1 MKSFAALSSGTGTG
15 SGNDYEQYMKQ
26 LYMKKGD
33 PSMSGLSFT
42 HTRIP
47 SQEHGVSGGTFY
59 IPQEKLPE
67 FWTKYAK
74 HVIVNR
80 RHEYL
85 TEKQLPGAGPVLI
98 DLDFR
103 YDPSLEKRQHT
114 KEDVENVVGIYMDE
128 LSKVLDIQEGERRDI
143 AVFVFEKPS
152 MNTDDEKYTKDGIHI
167 IIGVHA
173 DRVVQYMLRNNVLKK
188 IPDVLKH
195 LPLKNSWDD
204 ILDDNISRMVNP
216 VGWQLYGSRKPGHEA
231 YELKYH
237 FNFTYIKSEVD
248 TDLSDDY
255 DCDGRGESDGDG
267 DENESENYESGE
279 CDGDESGDENCKI
292 EIKNKHKKNELW
304 EWEYDEKNVAF
315 FDYAKN
321 FCLLSAQ
328 YDKHPAF
335 QIRQS
340 IRREY
345 EEIKRNK
352 TRRSPTNKIGGNIRR
367 RVASSACSIHD
378 ITSREIL
385 TDEIDKLFH
394 SLEPREHY
402 VKETSD
408 YTMCLPDKYYNQYSL
423 WIRVG
428 WAMRNTSDK
437 LFLSWIL
444 FSSQSEKFSYD
455 KISEFYEKWQTFSM
469 ENEDGLTRRSI
480 VYWAQSDAKER
491 YFAVYKKTI
500 DYYVDIT
507 LSNDLVN
514 MNGKPE
520 TTMVDLAVVLHNMFK
535 NRFVCAHIKDNVW
548 YEFENNRWVECDCGI
563 SLKQMISNEM
573 YTLYVSRIG
582 SSSSGGGGGGAS
594 GAGGGGGLGKP
605 NKQIANAANGGNGNG
620 NGTGNGSSANS
631 EDGKP
636 NQFQHR
642 VSDIC
647 LKLKNTQAKTN
658 IMKEAQELFYDK
670 TFLRSVDTKTHL
682 LCCNNCVIDFK
693 EKRARKGQPDDYIT
707 KCTNIDYFALDQK
720 KHGKIMAEI
729 NDFICKLYPE
739 EEIRN
744 YMWEHLASCLIG
756 VNYPQTFNIYIGCGS
771 NGKSKLVEL
780 MSLVLGEYKAVVP
793 ISLITSKRASIGG
806 TSSEIAQLVGIR
818 YAVMQEPSKG
828 MRLEEGPM
836 KEITS
841 GDPVQGRALF
851 KNMITFIP
859 QFKLVVCTNTLLD
872 VKANDEGTWRRIR
885 KVDHKA
891 VFCDNPKQG
900 DPDSPY
906 QFQVD
911 KRLDEKFKIWAPVF
925 LAMLVEKA
933 YETGGMVKDAPAVLA
948 SSESYRNS
956 QDYINEF
963 VRDKIR
969 KVEGHYVKK
978 TEMYESFKVW
988 YVEHYDR
995 NVPRGNEIY
1004 EVFDKKYGKCTPK
1017 GWKNIS
1023 IIYNHDEVEEE

>member
-1 MKSFAALSSGTGTG
+1 MEQATNSTRNKPQSSKMSTA
-15 SGNDYEQYMKQ
+15 SYSANEYEQYMKQ
-26 LYMKKGD
+26 LYIKKGD
-33 PSMSGLSFT
+33 PSSAGLSFT

-47 SQEHGVSGGTFY
+47 SPEHGVTGGTFC
-59 IPQEKLPE
+59 IPSEKLPE
-67 FWTKYAK
+67 FWAKYSK
-74 HVIVNR
+74 HVITNR

-85 TEKQLPGAGPVLI
+85 TEKQLQNGGPILV

-103 YDPSLEKRQHT
+103 YGPHIDARQHT
-114 KEDVENVVGIYMDE
+114 KDDIENITGLYMNEISKILNIED
-128 LSKVLDIQEGERRDI
+128 GEKKEI
-143 AVFVFEKPS
+143 SVFVFEKPNV
-152 MNTDDEKYTKDGIHI
+152 NTDDDKYTKDGIHL
-167 IIGVHA
+167 IIGIHA
-173 DRVVQYMLRNNVLKK
+173 DRIVQHMLRNSVLAK
-188 IPDVLKH
+188 IPEVLKH

-204 ILDDNISRMVNP
+204 VLDDNISRIQNP

-231 YELKYH
+231 YELKSQ
-237 FNFTYIKSEVD
+237 FNFVYVKNENSEE
-248 TDLSDDY
+248 Y
-255 DCDGRGESDGDG
+255 DNQS
-267 DENESENYESGE
+267 E
-279 CDGDESGDENCKI
+279 CDGDSNAGSDDDED
-292 EIKNKHKKNELW
+292 EVNKKTDYI
-304 EWEYDEKNVAF
+304 WEYQPKNVSF

-328 YDKHPAF
+328 FDGHPRF
-335 QIRQS
+335 ENRES
-340 IRREY
+340 IQREY
-345 EEIKRNK
+345 DAIKNNK
-352 TRRSPTNKIGGNIRR
+352 VRKPTLNKSGGGVRR
-367 RVASSACSIHD
+367 RANNMNNSD
-378 ITSREIL
+378 IFEISNREQL
-385 TDEIDKLFH
+385 TDEIDRLFG

-402 VKETSD
+402 LKETSD
-408 YTMCLPDKYYNQYSL
+408 YAMCLPEKYYNQYNL

-428 WAMRNTSDK
+428 WALRNTSDK

-455 KISEFYEKWQTFSM
+455 KIREFYEKWLTFSM

-480 VYWAQSDAKER
+480 IYWAQHDAKDR
-491 YFAVYKKTI
+491 YNEVYKKTI

-514 MNGKPE
+514 INGKPE
-520 TTMVDLAVVLHNMFK
+520 TTMVDLAVVLYNMFK
-535 NRFVCAHIKDNVW
+535 NQFVCANFGDNTW
-548 YEFENNRWVECDCGI
+548 YEFENNRWVECDSGI
-563 SLKQMISNEM
+563 ALKQMISNEM
-573 YTLYVSRIG
+573 YNVYISRIG
-582 SSSSGGGGGGAS
+582 STGGAS
-594 GAGGGGGLGKP
+594 GSGNSKKA
-605 NKQIANAANGGNGNG
+605 NKQILAAAAAASPPP
-620 NGTGNGSSANS
+620 GTASTDES
-631 EDGKP
+631 GKP

-642 VSDIC
+642 ISDIC
-647 LKLKNTQAKTN
+647 IKLKQTGIKSN

-670 TFLRSVDTKTHL
+670 KFSQSIDTKTHL

-693 EKRARKGQPDDYIT
+693 EKRARQGQPDDYIT
-707 KCTNIDYFALDQK
+707 KSTNVDYFPLDQK

-729 NDFICKLYPE
+729 NDFIAKLYPE
-739 EEIRN
+739 EDIRN

-756 VNYPQTFNIYIGCGS
+756 INYPQTFNIYTGCGS

-780 MSLVLGEYKAVVP
+780 MSVTLGEYKAVVP

-836 KEITS
+836 KEITG
-841 GDPVQGRALF
+841 GDPIQGRALF
-851 KNMITFIP
+851 KNMITFQP
-859 QFKLVVCTNTLLD
+859 QFKLVVCTNTLFD
-872 VKANDEGTWRRIR
+872 IKANDEGTWRRIR

-891 VFCDNPKQG
+891 IFCETPRDD
-900 DPDSPY
+900 DPDKPY
-906 QFQVD
+906 QYLID
-911 KRLDEKFKIWAPVF
+911 KRLDEKFKTWAPVF

-933 YETGGMVKDAPAVLA
+933 FQTGGMVKDTPGVLA

-956 QDYINEF
+956 QDYIKEF

-988 YVEHYDR
+988 YIEHYDR

-1004 EVFDKKYGKCTPK
+1004 EVFDKKYGKYTTK

-1023 IIYNHDEVEEE
+1023 IIYNHDEVEEES

>member
-1 MKSFAALSSGTGTG
+1 MEQEPNSSRNKTQSSKMSTA
-15 SGNDYEQYMKQ
+15 SYSANEYEQYMKQ
-26 LYMKKGD
+26 FYIKKGD
-33 PSMSGLSFT
+33 PSSAGLSFT

-47 SQEHGVSGGTFY
+47 SPEHGVTGGTFC
-59 IPQEKLPE
+59 IPSEKLPE
-67 FWTKYAK
+67 FWAKYSK
-74 HVIVNR
+74 HVITHR

-85 TEKQLPGAGPVLI
+85 TEKQLQNGGPILV

-103 YDPSLEKRQHT
+103 YGPHIDARQHT
-114 KEDVENVVGIYMDE
+114 KDDIENIIGLYMDE
-128 LSKVLDIQEGERRDI
+128 ISKMLNIEDGEKKEI
-143 AVFVFEKPS
+143 SVFVFEKPNI
-152 MNTDDEKYTKDGIHI
+152 NTDDEKYTKDGIHL
-167 IIGVHA
+167 IIGIHA
-173 DRVVQYMLRNNVLKK
+173 DRIIQHMLRNSVLAK
-188 IPDVLKH
+188 IPEVLKH

-204 ILDDNISRMVNP
+204 ILDDNISRIQNP

-231 YELKYH
+231 YELKSQ
-237 FNFTYIKSEVD
+237 FNFVYVKNENTEEYETEQDCNGDSNGCSDDDEDEMNKKSE
-248 TDLSDDY
+248 Y
-255 DCDGRGESDGDG
+255 
-267 DENESENYESGE
+267 
-279 CDGDESGDENCKI
+279 I
-292 EIKNKHKKNELW
+292 
-304 EWEYDEKNVAF
+304 WEYQPKNVSF

-328 YDKHPAF
+328 FDGHPQF
-335 QIRQS
+335 ENRES
-340 IRREY
+340 IQREY
-345 EEIKRNK
+345 DAIK
-352 TRRSPTNKIGGNIRR
+352 SNKIRKPPSNKSGGGVRR
-367 RVASSACSIHD
+367 RATNMNNSD
-378 ITSREIL
+378 IFEITNREQL
-385 TDEIDKLFH
+385 TDEIDRLFG

-402 VKETSD
+402 IKETSD
-408 YTMCLPDKYYNQYSL
+408 YAMCLPEKYYNQYNL

-428 WAMRNTSDK
+428 WALRNTSDK

-455 KISEFYEKWQTFSM
+455 KIREFYEKWLTFSM

-480 VYWAQSDAKER
+480 IYWAQHDAKDR
-491 YFAVYKKTI
+491 YNEVYKKTI

-514 MNGKPE
+514 INGKPE
-520 TTMVDLAVVLHNMFK
+520 TTMVDMAVVLYNMFK
-535 NRFVCAHIKDNVW
+535 NQFVCANFGDNTW
-548 YEFENNRWVECDCGI
+548 YEFENNRWVECDSGI
-563 SLKQMISNEM
+563 ALKQMISNEM
-573 YTLYVSRIG
+573 YNVYINRIG
-582 SSSSGGGGGGAS
+582 STGGSSGTGSSKKA
-594 GAGGGGGLGKP
+594 
-605 NKQIANAANGGNGNG
+605 NKQIIAAAASSQS
-620 NGTGNGSSANS
+620 GTASTDES
-631 EDGKP
+631 GKP

-642 VSDIC
+642 ISDIC
-647 LKLKNTQAKTN
+647 IKLKQTGIKSN

-670 TFLRSVDTKTHL
+670 KFLQSIDTKTHL

-693 EKRARKGQPDDYIT
+693 EKRARQGQPDDYIT
-707 KCTNIDYFALDQK
+707 KSTNIDYFALDQK

-729 NDFICKLYPE
+729 NDFITKLYPE
-739 EEIRN
+739 EDIRN

-756 VNYPQTFNIYIGCGS
+756 INYPQTFNIYTGCGS

-780 MSLVLGEYKAVVP
+780 MSVTLGEYKAVVP

-836 KEITS
+836 KEITG
-841 GDPVQGRALF
+841 GDPIQGRALF
-851 KNMITFIP
+851 KNMITFQP
-859 QFKLVVCTNTLLD
+859 QFKLVVCTNTLFD
-872 VKANDEGTWRRIR
+872 IKANDEGTWRRIR

-891 VFCDNPKQG
+891 IFCESPRDD
-900 DPDSPY
+900 DPDKPY
-906 QFQVD
+906 QYLID
-911 KRLDEKFKIWAPVF
+911 KRLDEKFKTWAPVF

-933 YETGGMVKDAPAVLA
+933 FQTGGMVKDTPGVLA

-988 YVEHYDR
+988 YIEHYDR

-1004 EVFDKKYGKCTPK
+1004 EVFDKKYGKYTTK

-1023 IIYNHDEVEEE
+1023 IIYNHDEVEEES

>member
-1 MKSFAALSSGTGTG
+1 MKNFTALSSGSGSGSG
-15 SGNDYEQYMKQ
+15 SGNEYEQYMRQ
-26 LYMKKGD
+26 HYMKKGD
-33 PSMSGLSFT
+33 PNMSGLSFT

-67 FWTKYAK
+67 FWAKYTK

-80 RHEYL
+80 RHDYL

-103 YDPSLEKRQHT
+103 YDACIEKRQHS
-114 KEDVENVVGIYMDE
+114 KEDVENIIGVYMEE
-128 LSKVLDIQEGERRDI
+128 LSKLLDIREAEKRDVS
-143 AVFVFEKPS
+143 VFVFEKPN

-188 IPDVLKH
+188 ISDVLKH

-237 FNFTYIKSEVD
+237 FNFTYIKSEID
-248 TDLSDDY
+248 GTDLSDNY
-255 DCDGRGESDGDG
+255 DCDGS
-267 DENESENYESGE
+267 ENEDSGSAESVDSVELSGSD
-279 CDGDESGDENCKI
+279 DGKCKI
-292 EIKNKHKKNELW
+292 EIKDKNKKNEIW

-315 FDYAKN
+315 FDYTKN
-321 FCLLSAQ
+321 FCMLSAQ
-328 YDKHPAF
+328 HDKHPAF
-335 QIRQS
+335 QVRES

-352 TRRSPTNKIGGNIRR
+352 TRRSPTNKMGGNIRR

-378 ITSREIL
+378 IASRETL
-385 TDEIDKLFH
+385 TDEIDKLFNA
-394 SLEPREHY
+394 LEPREHY
-402 VKETSD
+402 VRETSD
-408 YTMCLPDKYYNQYSL
+408 YVMCLPEKYYNQYNL

-428 WAMRNTSDK
+428 WALRNTSDK

-455 KISEFYEKWQTFSM
+455 KIGDLYEKWQTFSM

-514 MNGKPE
+514 INGKPE

-582 SSSSGGGGGGAS
+582 SSSGGGQ
-594 GAGGGGGLGKP
+594 GKP
-605 NKQIANAANGGNGNG
+605 NKQITNAANGGNGGSNGAASNG
-620 NGTGNGSSANS
+620 NNANNGSSANS

-642 VSDIC
+642 ISDIC

-670 TFLRSVDTKTHL
+670 TFMKSVDTKTHL

-707 KCTNIDYFALDQK
+707 KCTNIDYFPLDQR

-729 NDFICKLYPE
+729 NDFISKLYPE

-906 QFQVD
+906 QYQVD

-933 YETGGMVKDAPAVLA
+933 YETGGMVKDSPAVLA

-988 YVEHYDR
+988 YIEHYDR

-1017 GWKNIS
+1017 GWKNLS
-1023 IIYNHDEVEEE
+1023 IIYNHDEVEDE

>member
-1 MKSFAALSSGTGTG
+1 MKSFTSSSGGSG
-15 SGNDYEQYMKQ
+15 SGNEYEQYMKQ

-33 PSMSGLSFT
+33 PNMAGLSFT

-47 SQEHGVSGGTFY
+47 SQEHGISGGTFY

-67 FWTKYAK
+67 FWAKYAK

-85 TEKQLPGAGPVLI
+85 TEKQLPIGGPVLV

-103 YDPSLEKRQHT
+103 YDPSVEKRQHS
-114 KEDVENVVGIYMDE
+114 KEDVENIVGVYMDE
-128 LSKVLDIQEGERRDI
+128 ISKILNIQEAEKKDI
-143 AVFVFEKPS
+143 AVFVFEKPN
-152 MNTDDEKYTKDGIHI
+152 MNTDDDKYTKDGIHI
-167 IIGVHA
+167 IIGINA
-173 DRVVQYMLRNNVLKK
+173 DRVVQHMLRNNVLKK
-188 IPDVLKH
+188 ISDVLKH

-237 FNFTYIKSEVD
+237 FNFTYVKSEVD
-248 TDLSDDY
+248 TDFSDNNY
-255 DCDGRGESDGDG
+255 CDDDDDGDNDGDG
-267 DENESENYESGE
+267 DDDGDRSDSEESEG
-279 CDGDESGDENCKI
+279 NCKM
-292 EIKNKHKKNELW
+292 EIKPKHNKNEIW
-304 EWEYDEKNVAF
+304 EWEYDEKNVSF
-315 FDYAKN
+315 FDYVKN
-321 FCLLSAQ
+321 FSLLSAQ
-328 YDKHPAF
+328 YDKHPSF
-335 QIRQS
+335 QIRDS

-352 TRRSPTNKIGGNIRR
+352 TRRSPISKSGNIIRR
-367 RVASSACSIHD
+367 RVASNACSIQD
-378 ITSREIL
+378 ITNREIL
-385 TDEIDKLFH
+385 TDEIDKLFN

-402 VKETSD
+402 IKETSD
-408 YTMCLPDKYYNQYSL
+408 YTMCLPEKYYNQYNL
-423 WIRVG
+423 WMRVG
-428 WAMRNTSDK
+428 WALRNTSDK
-437 LFLSWIL
+437 LFLSWML

-455 KISEFYEKWQTFSM
+455 KIAEFHEKWQTFSM

-535 NRFVCAHIKDNVW
+535 SRFVCAHIKDNVW

-582 SSSSGGGGGGAS
+582 SGGGGA
-594 GAGGGGGLGKP
+594 GGGLGKP
-605 NKQIANAANGGNGNG
+605 NKQILNAANGGGGNGNGGNGGNGNTGNGNG
-620 NGTGNGSSANS
+620 NSAGNGSSANT

-642 VSDIC
+642 ISDIC
-647 LKLKNTQAKTN
+647 LKLKNTQAKSN

-670 TFLRSVDTKTHL
+670 TFLKSVDTKTHL

-707 KCTNIDYFALDQK
+707 KCTNIDYHALDKK
-720 KHGKIMAEI
+720 KHGKIMDEI
-729 NDFICKLYPE
+729 HDFMNKLYPE
-739 EEIRN
+739 EDMRK

-806 TSSEIAQLVGIR
+806 SSSEIAQLIGIR

-841 GDPVQGRALF
+841 GDEIQGRALF
-851 KNMITFIP
+851 KNMITFKP

-891 VFCDNPKQG
+891 VFCDNPRND

-906 QFQVD
+906 QYLID

-933 YETGGMVKDAPAVLA
+933 FETGGMVKDTPAVLA
-948 SSESYRNS
+948 SSEGYRNS

-963 VRDKIR
+963 VRDKIS
-969 KVEGHYVKK
+969 KVDGHYVKK

-988 YVEHYDR
+988 YAEHYDR

-1004 EVFDKKYGKCTPK
+1004 EVFDKKYGKYTTK

>member
-1 MKSFAALSSGTGTG
+1 MEQTPNTNINKKQTVKMTTLSS
-15 SGNDYEQYMKQ
+15 SANEYEQYMKQ
-26 LYMKKGD
+26 FYIKKGD
-33 PSMSGLSFT
+33 PASSGLSFT

-47 SQEHGVSGGTFY
+47 SQEHGVSGGTFC
-59 IPQEKLPE
+59 ILPEKLPE
-67 FWTKYAK
+67 FWSKYSK
-74 HVIVNR
+74 HVITNR

-85 TEKQLPGAGPVLI
+85 TEKQLQNAGPILV

-103 YDPSLEKRQHT
+103 YGAHIDSRQHT
-114 KEDVENVVGIYMDE
+114 KEDVENIIGLYMDE
-128 LSKVLDIQEGERRDI
+128 ISKMLNIECGEKKEVS
-143 AVFVFEKPS
+143 VFVFEKPNV
-152 MNTDDEKYTKDGIHI
+152 NTDDDSYTKDGIHLV
-167 IIGVHA
+167 IGIHA
-173 DRVVQYMLRNNVLKK
+173 DRVIQHMLRNAILKK
-188 IPDVLKH
+188 IPEILKH
-195 LPLKNSWDD
+195 LPLKNTWDD
-204 ILDDNISRMVNP
+204 VLDDNISRIQNP

-231 YELKYH
+231 YELKSQ
-237 FNFTYIKSEVD
+237 FNFVYVKNENA
-248 TDLSDDY
+248 DDN
-255 DCDGRGESDGDG
+255 DE
-267 DENESENYESGE
+267 ENESENDDDDDIASNYE
-279 CDGDESGDENCKI
+279 
-292 EIKNKHKKNELW
+292 KNNSKTPYI
-304 EWEYDEKNVAF
+304 WEYQTKNVQF

-321 FCLLSAQ
+321 FNLLSAQ
-328 YDKHPAF
+328 YDGHPRF
-335 QIRQS
+335 ENRECIQ
-340 IRREY
+340 REY
-345 EEIKRNK
+345 DSIKNNK
-352 TRRSPTNKIGGNIRR
+352 VKKSTAGKVGGGLLMRR
-367 RVASSACSIHD
+367 RTNYSTNSILD
-378 ITSREIL
+378 ITNREQL
-385 TDEIDKLFH
+385 TDEIDRLFS

-402 VKETSD
+402 IKETSD
-408 YTMCLPDKYYNQYSL
+408 YAMCLPEKYYNQYNL

-455 KISEFYEKWQTFSM
+455 KIAEFYDKWQTFSM

-480 VYWAQSDAKER
+480 VYWAQNDAKER
-491 YFAVYKKTI
+491 YLEVYKKTI
-500 DYYVDIT
+500 HYYVDIT

-520 TTMVDLAVVLHNMFK
+520 TTMVDLAVVLYNMFK
-535 NRFVCAHIKDNVW
+535 NQFVCANFGDNTW
-548 YEFENNRWVECDCGI
+548 YEFENNRWVECDSGI
-563 SLKQMISNEM
+563 TLKQMISHE
-573 YTLYVSRIG
+573 LYNVYISRIG
-582 SSSSGGGGGGAS
+582 SSGGSSSSSGKANKNITNAAS
-594 GAGGGGGLGKP
+594 SNAAGGGS
-605 NKQIANAANGGNGNG
+605 AAAGDE
-620 NGTGNGSSANS
+620 S
-631 EDGKP
+631 GKP

-642 VSDIC
+642 ISDIC
-647 LKLKNTQAKTN
+647 LKLKQTGIKSN

-670 TFLRSVDTKTHL
+670 KFLQNIDTKTHL

-693 EKRARKGQPDDYIT
+693 EKRARQGQPDDYIT
-707 KCTNIDYFALDQK
+707 KSTNIDYFPLDPK

-729 NDFICKLYPE
+729 NDFINKLYPE
-739 EEIRN
+739 EDIRK

-859 QFKLVVCTNTLLD
+859 QFKLVVCTNTLFD
-872 VKANDEGTWRRIR
+872 IKANDEGTWRRIR

-906 QFQVD
+906 QYQID
-911 KRLDEKFKIWAPVF
+911 KRLDEKFKTWAPVF

-933 YETGGMVKDAPAVLA
+933 YETGGMVKDTPGVLA

-963 VRDKIR
+963 ISDKIR

-978 TEMYESFKVW
+978 TEMYESFKIW
-988 YVEHYDR
+988 YIEHYDR

-1004 EVFDKKYGKCTPK
+1004 EVFDKKYGKCTTK
-1017 GWKNIS
+1017 GWKGIS
-1023 IIYNHDEVEEE
+1023 IIYNHDDVEEEN